1 MVGSMNLNGSIPARI
16 NEIVTLP
23 YICRQPVN
31 LLAYFTSVRRA
42 DAFNEGDGK
51 VLGQLLFL
59 KLHKH
64 RKNEDLLNEKI
75 LDTIRMTNVLR
86 SAQAKYR

>member
-16 NEIVTLP
+16 NKLVTIP
-23 YICRQPVN
+23 YATRQPVS
-31 LLAYFTSVRRA
+31 LLTFFTSVRPA

-51 VLGQLLFL
+51 VLGLLLFL

-64 RKNEDLLNEKI
+64 RKNQDVLNENI
-75 LDTIRMTNVLR
+75 LDMIRSTNALR